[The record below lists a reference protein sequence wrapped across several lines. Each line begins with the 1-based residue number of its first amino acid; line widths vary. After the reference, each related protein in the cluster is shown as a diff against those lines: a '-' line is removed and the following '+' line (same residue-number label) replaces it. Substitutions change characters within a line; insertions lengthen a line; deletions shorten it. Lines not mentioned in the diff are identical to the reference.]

1 MAKNAATES
10 ALGELHGKVAKVMS
24 TAMDQIEKQQVA
36 FDDADERGVDLTEI
50 VRPEVNASLLS
61 CITKFLS
68 DNKIT
73 CNPEDSKELG
83 ELEQR
88 LQMKRKRKSIGNVVP
103 LIPEDD

>member
-10 ALGELHGKVAKVMS
+10 ALGELHSKVAQVMN
-24 TAMDQIEKQQVA
+24 TAMHQIEKQQLA
-36 FDDADERGVDLTEI
+36 FDAADERGEDLTE
-50 VRPEVNASLLS
+50 VTRPEVNASLLS

-73 CNPEDSKELG
+73 CNPEEDEKLG

-88 LQMKRKRKSIGNVVP
+88 LKNKRARKSIGNVVP
-103 LIPEDD
+103 LHAEDD